1 MTNPFAF
8 PTLRE
13 TTFFLAGPA
22 GRLEVV
28 SRHPESANLT
38 TAIAVVCHPHPLYGG
53 TMKNKV
59 VYTLV
64 KSFEQLG
71 LDTVCFN
78 FRGVGQSAGYYDE
91 GRGEVAD
98 LLAVLEWIKQVA
110 PQKSIWLAGFSF
122 GSYIA
127 ACGAL
132 AWPTIE
138 KLICV
143 APPIENFPFKALASF
158 PCPWWLIQG
167 DKDEVVSAEAVFDW
181 EKTLMNRPHLLC
193 LAGASHFFHGR
204 LVELRERL
212 VESLSIEFDPSDPGS
227 NSQTDE

>member
-1 MTNPFAF
+1 M
-8 PTLRE
+8 
-13 TTFFLAGPA
+13 
-22 GRLEVV
+22 